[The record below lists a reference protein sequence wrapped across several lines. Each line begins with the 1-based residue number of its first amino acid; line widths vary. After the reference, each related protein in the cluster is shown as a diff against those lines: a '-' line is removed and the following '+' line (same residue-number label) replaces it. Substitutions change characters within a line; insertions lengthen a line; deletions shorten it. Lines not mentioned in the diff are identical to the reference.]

1 MLSYFFS
8 CFDRRL
14 AFFSAVLPL
23 IILLD
28 VQVAEAQSQ
37 TGPETKNVKQYEL
50 GVGFGVQNLPD
61 YRGSKRYRSLALPF
75 PMIRYSG
82 DIIQVDEK
90 GLRSRFLL
98 SDRLEFDIS
107 TEVSLTVG
115 VDDNDLRNEMPA
127 LRPAF
132 EMGPSLNIKLSSDPS
147 SKRWTLRLPFRGV
160 AGADLSK
167 VERIGLVFN
176 PQLVYQYK
184 SAFSGVRVVARAGVL
199 FADNDYHNYYYSVA
213 EKYASVSRSEFSA
226 PGGYSGAVFKVSVKK
241 RFEKLWLATTLRYDN
256 LSGATFQS
264 SPLLESHSSYAISA
278 GLGWFMD

>member
-1 MLSYFFS
+1 MLSCFLS
-8 CFDRRL
+8 CFDRRIAL
-14 AFFSAVLPL
+14 FSAALSS
-23 IILLD
+23 IMLLD
-28 VQVAEAQSQ
+28 VQLAEAQNKI
-37 TGPETKNVKQYEL
+37 GPQKKNEKQYEL
-50 GVGFGVQNLPD
+50 GIGFGIQSLPD
-61 YRGSKRYRSLALPF
+61 YRGSKRHRSLALPF
-75 PMIRYSG
+75 PMFRYSG

-132 EMGPSLNIKLSSDPS
+132 EMGPSLNIKLSCDS
-147 SKRWTLRLPFRGV
+147 SSNRWILRLPFRGV
-160 AGADLSK
+160 VGADFSK

-184 SAFSGVRVVARAGVL
+184 TSFSDVRVEARAGVL

-213 EKYASVSRSEFSA
+213 EKYASASRPEFSA

-241 RFEKLWLATTLRYDN
+241 RFEKLWLATTLRYDA
-256 LSGATFQS
+256 LSGAAFQS